1 MIMRHALTE
10 GGAWNV
16 PDTDRHILPD
26 GAAQAE
32 RVARKLLAAN
42 LIPDAV
48 WTSHAQRAAETAQV
62 VMNVLNISLEPD
74 ILPLLYG
81 EDEDRAVSAI
91 CSCDNSINHLLVVA
105 HNPLVSRLVSQLSGS
120 STFGWFATADVVW
133 LQFDTDDWSQI
144 LTSPITGMTKFS
156 SIRN

>member
-26 GAAQAE
+26 GVEQTE
-32 RVARKLLAAN
+32 RVAQKLLTAS

-48 WTSHAQRAAETAQV
+48 WTSHAQRAMETAQV
-62 VMNVLNISLEPD
+62 VMNVLNISLEPE
-74 ILPLLYG
+74 ILPLLYD
-81 EDEDRAVSAI
+81 EDEDRAVSAV

-105 HNPLVSRLVSQLSGS
+105 HNPLVSRLASQLSGS
-120 STFGWFATADVVW
+120 SAFGWFATADVVW
-133 LQFDTDDWSQI
+133 LQFDTDDWSKI
-144 LTSPITGMTKFS
+144 LSSPITDMTKFS